1 MLSSK
6 KGRGKMKYTHVIMD
20 HVGGPDVLHMQE
32 DDVPEPKTGEVRIEI
47 LATDVSFSNVLMQ
60 HGQYPGA
67 PKVPFTPGYD
77 LVGRVD
83 KIGPEVSGIEP
94 GQLVAALTVYG
105 SYSQYICLPSHELIS
120 MPAGMDP
127 AEAVCLVLSYVS
139 AYQMLHRM
147 AHVKP
152 GERILVHGAAG
163 GVGTALLQLGT
174 LAGVEVYGTASQSKH
189 ELVTS
194 LGAIPIDYKT
204 EDFVKRIFTLTGD
217 GVDVVFDPI
226 GGTHINQS
234 FKTLRKGG
242 RLVAYGFSSVRE
254 HGGNPL
260 LNIAWQSIRMML
272 WSLSP
277 SGKKGMFYS
286 ITGFK
291 KKHPEW
297 FRQDLSLLL
306 DLLMQGKIKPVIA
319 RRLPL
324 AEVVSAHKLLED
336 GGVEGKLVL
345 LPHP

>member
-1 MLSSK
+1 
-6 KGRGKMKYTHVIMD
+6 MKYTHVIMD

-47 LATDVSFSNVLMQ
+47 LATDVSFSTVLMQ

-67 PKVPFTPGYD
+67 PAVPFTPGYD

-83 KIGPEVSGIEP
+83 KIGPEVSGIEH
-94 GQLVAALTVYG
+94 GHLVAALTVYG
-105 SYSQYICLPSHELIS
+105 SYSQYICLPAHELIS
-120 MPAGMDP
+120 LPAGIDP
-127 AEAVCLVLSYVS
+127 AEAVCLVLSYVT

-174 LAGVEVYGTASQSKH
+174 LAHVEMYGTASQGKH
-189 ELVTS
+189 ELVTG
-194 LGAIPIDYKT
+194 LGAIPIDYRT
-204 EDFVKRIFTLTGD
+204 EDFVKRIFTLTGNGID
-217 GVDVVFDPI
+217 AVFDPI
-226 GGTHINQS
+226 GGTHLNQS
-234 FKTLRKGG
+234 FQTLRKGG

-254 HGGNPL
+254 HDGNPL
-260 LNIAWQSIRMML
+260 LSIIWQSIRLMV
-272 WSLSP
+272 WSLP
-277 SGKKGMFYS
+277 LSGKKGMFYS

-297 FRQDLSLLL
+297 FRQDLSTLF
-306 DLLMQGKIKPVIA
+306 DLLVQGKIKPVII
-319 RRLPL
+319 RQFPL
-324 AEVVSAHKLLED
+324 TEVVAAHKLLED
-336 GGVEGKLVL
+336 GDVEGKIVL

>member
-1 MLSSK
+1 
-6 KGRGKMKYTHVIMD
+6 MKYTHVTID

-32 DDVPEPKTGEVRIEI
+32 DEIPEPKTGEVRIEI
-47 LATDVSFSNVLMQ
+47 LAADVSFSTVLMQ

-67 PKVPFTPGYD
+67 PVVPFTPGYD

-83 KIGPEVSGIEP
+83 KIGPEVSGIEH
-94 GQLVAALTVYG
+94 GHLVAALTVFG
-105 SYSQYICLPSHELIS
+105 SYSQYICLPAHELIPL
-120 MPAGMDP
+120 PAGIDP
-127 AEAVCLVLSYVS
+127 AEAVCLVLSYVT

-163 GVGTALLQLGT
+163 GVGTALLQLGA
-174 LAGVEVYGTASQSKH
+174 LAHVEMYGTVSPGKH
-189 ELVTS
+189 KLVAG

-204 EDFVKRIFTLTGD
+204 EDFVKRVLTLTGD

-226 GGTHINQS
+226 GGTHLNQS
-234 FKTLRKGG
+234 FQTLRKGG

-254 HGGNPL
+254 HDGNPL
-260 LNIAWQSIRMML
+260 LSIVWQSIRLMV
-272 WSLSP
+272 WSLSL

-297 FRQDLSLLL
+297 FRQDLSTLF
-306 DLLMQGKIKPVIA
+306 DLLMQGKIKPVITKQF
-319 RRLPL
+319 PL
-324 AEVVSAHKLLED
+324 TEVVAAHKLLED
-336 GGVEGKLVL
+336 GGIEGKLVL
-345 LPHP
+345 LPQS

>member
-1 MLSSK
+1 
-6 KGRGKMKYTHVIMD
+6 MKYTHVVID

-32 DDVPEPKTGEVRIEI
+32 DDIPEPKMGEVRLEI
-47 LATDVSFSNVLMQ
+47 LATDVSFSTVLMQ

-67 PKVPFTPGYD
+67 PAVPFTPGYD

-83 KIGPEVSGIEP
+83 TIGPAVSGIER

-105 SYSQYICLPSHELIS
+105 SYSQYICLPLQELVSLPEGI
-120 MPAGMDP
+120 DP
-127 AEAVCLVLSYVS
+127 AEAVCLVLSYVT

-174 LAGVEVYGTASQSKH
+174 LAGAEMYGTASRSKH
-189 ELVTS
+189 ELVTR
-194 LGAIPIDYKT
+194 LGARPIDYKN
-204 EDFVKRIFTLTGD
+204 EDFVKRLFTLTGD

-226 GGTHINQS
+226 GGTHLKES
-234 FKTLRKGG
+234 WKTLRKGG

-254 HGGNPL
+254 QGGNPL
-260 LNIAWQSIRMML
+260 LNIAWQSLRMML

-277 SGKKGMFYS
+277 VGKKGMFYS
-286 ITGFK
+286 ITGLK
-291 KKHPEW
+291 KNHPEW
-297 FRQDLSLLL
+297 FRQDLSTLFTLLL
-306 DLLMQGKIKPVIA
+306 QGKIKPVIA
-319 RRLPL
+319 KRLPL
-324 AEVVSAHKLLED
+324 TEVVFAHTLLED
-336 GGVEGKLVL
+336 REVEGKLVL